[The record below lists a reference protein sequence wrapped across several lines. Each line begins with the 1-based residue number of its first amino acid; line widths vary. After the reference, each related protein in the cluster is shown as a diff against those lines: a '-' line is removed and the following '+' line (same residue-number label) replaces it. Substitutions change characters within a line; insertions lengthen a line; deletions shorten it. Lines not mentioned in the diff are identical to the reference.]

1 MSCKEIEEFVEVCPI
16 SKYWNLDWSLDLLDV
31 NTQAFNSQS
40 TTF

>member
-1 MSCKEIEEFVEVCPI
+1 MSCKEIEEFVEVCPN
-16 SKYWNLDWSLDLLDV
+16 SKYWNLDWSPGLLDV